1 MHDNICDNPL
11 DMSDNKYDAMTRKPS
26 GAFRQR
32 DINPLGQPL
41 RKTSTYMLKQRA
53 NDLAEGRIS
62 KEDLKKE
69 QVEILNK
76 YNKYVIDLL
85 TCLEKIVHRL

>member
-1 MHDNICDNPL
+1 
-11 DMSDNKYDAMTRKPS
+11 
-26 GAFRQR
+26 
-32 DINPLGQPL
+32 
-41 RKTSTYMLKQRA
+41 MLKQRA

>member
-1 MHDNICDNPL
+1 
-11 DMSDNKYDAMTRKPS
+11 MSDNKYDAMTRKPS

-41 RKTSTYMLKQRA
+41 KKTSTYMLRQRA
-53 NDLAEGRIS
+53 KDLVEGRIN

-76 YNKYVIDLL
+76 YSKYVIDMLACFFL
-85 TCLEKIVHRL
+85 FVHIL